1 MSHVE
6 SPGLVDMLRRP
17 GWPTSGSSS
26 SRTAHPFKAIMTH
39 LCDMCRHPEQPST
52 PPESSEGPASS
63 LAVYYRLPSR
73 STFMATA
80 KTKMAQISSV
90 ADLNGIPY
98 AFQFCS
104 IPLLSAAL
112 AFPGGFKGS
121 YQLSCCSGSVC
132 GALPEALPT
141 GCSCTIQIT
150 YDSQA
155 MP

>member
-17 GWPTSGSSS
+17 GWPTSGS

-98 AFQFCS
+98 AFHFCS

-112 AFPGGFKGS
+112 AFPGDFKGS
-121 YQLSCCSGSVC
+121 YQLSCC
-132 GALPEALPT
+132 LW
-141 GCSCTIQIT
+141 CT
-150 YDSQA
+150 
-155 MP
+155 P